1 MVEFSLKTSELVG
14 YFAPPDAWIPLILSA
29 LRKTSGAY
37 NVVNVLANA
46 VAGTRKSALKNAA
59 PGIVSALMEPEIAW

>member
-1 MVEFSLKTSELVG
+1 MG